1 MTRLAKPAVSRLGF
15 KLFATIRA
23 VNVLICAL
31 IFLFVSRSLD
41 QGFIDYLER
50 VQTQRAETLATA
62 LGEEWSTHGGWQ
74 WLQDNERAWFRLVH
88 RQLWPDRE
96 RPPPGLQRQLSDPRD
111 FQVRDSQ
118 GNVVIGPPPPHKGDD
133 PPRERE
139 RKRERRDSPSIL
151 PIVSEGQQVG
161 ELVYRPPREL
171 MARMDHIFI
180 ERQQRNLSIIVG
192 SLALA
197 SLLLAGGLSWWLG
210 RRTRGMA
217 LATRRL
223 TEGDYSVRLAERG
236 RDELSRLAH
245 DFNVLAETLEANRQA
260 RQRWVADIAHELRTP
275 LAVLH
280 GEIEAMQDGIRPLD
294 ADSLGSLSQEVAQLE
309 RLVQDLRL
317 LAQSDA
323 GALEVRLEPLDLA
336 ATLSERLEDAR
347 GWLEGA
353 GIVLES
359 TIRGPALIQGDLQRL
374 HQLWNN
380 LIGNTRAYTDAP
392 GRLQVSLSVGDNQ
405 VRVCWEDSAPGVE
418 DAELPRL
425 TERLYRVDASRN
437 RRLGGSGLGLSIA
450 VALVQA
456 HGGDMQVSHSTLGGL
471 CWTLR
476 FPLAGE

>member
-1 MTRLAKPAVSRLGF
+1 MKRFAKPGVSRLGL
-15 KLFATIRA
+15 KLFATILA
-23 VNVLICAL
+23 VNVAICAL

-50 VQTQRAETLATA
+50 VQAQRAETLATA
-62 LGEEWSTHGGWQ
+62 LGEEWAARGSWQ

-96 RPPPGLQRQLSDPRD
+96 RPPPGLQGRLSDPRD
-111 FQVRDSQ
+111 FLVRDIQ
-118 GNVVIGPPPPHKGDD
+118 GNIVIGPPPRNDAD
-133 PPRERE
+133 RRERGHD
-139 RKRERRDSPSIL
+139 DSRHVLS
-151 PIVSEGQQVG
+151 IVSQGQQVG

-180 ERQQRNLSIIVG
+180 DRQQRNLSIIVG

-197 SLLLAGGLSWWLG
+197 SLLLAGVLSWWLG

-236 RDELSRLAH
+236 HDELSRLAR

-280 GEIEAMQDGIRPLD
+280 GEIEAMQDGIRPLN
-294 ADSLGSLSQEVAQLE
+294 ADSLGSLSQEVDQLE

-323 GALEVRLEPLDLA
+323 GALDARLETLDLA
-336 ATLSERLEDAR
+336 KALRERLEDAR
-347 GWLEGA
+347 GWLEGG
-353 GIVLES
+353 GISLDLD
-359 TIRGPALIQGDLQRL
+359 IRGPAPVRGDLQRL

-380 LIGNTRAYTDAP
+380 LLSNTRAYTDAP
-392 GRLQVSLSVGDNQ
+392 GRLKIKLEVTGGQ
-405 VRVCWEDSAPGVE
+405 VRIRWEDSAPGVE
-418 DAELPRL
+418 DEELPRL
-425 TERLYRVDASRN
+425 TERLYRVEASRN

-450 VALVQA
+450 RALVQA

>member
-1 MTRLAKPAVSRLGF
+1 MRRFPKLAVSRLGL
-15 KLFATIRA
+15 KLFATILI
-23 VNVLICAL
+23 VNVLTSAL

-62 LGEEWSTHGGWQ
+62 LGEEWTVRGDWQ

-96 RPPPGLQRQLSDPRD
+96 RPPPGIQGQLSDPRE
-111 FQVRDSQ
+111 FQVRDAQ
-118 GNVVIGPPPPHKGDD
+118 GNVVIGPPPPRDGDD
-133 PPRERE
+133 
-139 RKRERRDSPSIL
+139 ERRKHRRHEAPRVL
-151 PIVSEGQQVG
+151 PIVSQSQRVG

-171 MARMDHIFI
+171 MARMDRIFI
-180 ERQQRNLSIIVG
+180 DRQQRNLLIIVG

-197 SLLLAGGLSWWLG
+197 SLLLAGVLSWWLG

-236 RDELSRLAH
+236 HDELSRLAR
-245 DFNVLAETLEANRQA
+245 DFNVLAETLEANRRA

-323 GALEVRLEPLDLA
+323 GALDVHLETLDIAKALN
-336 ATLSERLEDAR
+336 ERLEDAR
-347 GWLEGA
+347 GWLESV
-353 GIVLES
+353 GITLDLA
-359 TIRGPALIQGDLQRL
+359 IHGPAPMRGDLQRL

-380 LIGNTRAYTDAP
+380 LLSNTRAYTDAP
-392 GRLQVSLSVGDNQ
+392 GQLRVSLDVLDNQ
-405 VRVCWEDSAPGVE
+405 VRIRWEDSAPGVSDE
-418 DAELPRL
+418 ELPRL
-425 TERLYRVDASRN
+425 TERLYRVEASRN

-450 VALVQA
+450 MALVQA